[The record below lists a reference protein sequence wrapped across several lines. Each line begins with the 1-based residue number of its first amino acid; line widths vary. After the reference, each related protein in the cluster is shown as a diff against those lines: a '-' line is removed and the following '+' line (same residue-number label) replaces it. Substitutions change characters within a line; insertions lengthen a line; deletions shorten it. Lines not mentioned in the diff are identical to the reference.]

1 MSLPSEISESDYK
14 KLLEECTTLTEFR
27 DYRMYDYIS
36 ILFNTVLDFQMRSP
50 SVANAVDYYENNN
63 WSTIR
68 SHADIKRIL
77 LEYPNTKKSNTLL
90 ANYLWDNNH
99 WSRAKLLRELVNF
112 FGNQN
117 IRGFKSLKKWIK
129 TAQFEDIEG
138 LVQVRDSKTGKVI
151 HSIGPVLFEWLRLR
165 LGKKTVKADVH
176 VKNFVSETLGYS
188 LNHNVIVEILKQVAK
203 DMNVEPREL
212 DAAIWHRMSDY

>member
-1 MSLPSEISESDYK
+1 MPNEISKSDYK
-14 KLLEECTTLTEFR
+14 KLLEKCKTLTEFR

-36 ILFNTVLDFQMRSP
+36 ILFNTVLDFQMKSF
-50 SVANAVDYYENNN
+50 SVAKAVEYYENKN
-63 WSTIR
+63 WSAIR
-68 SHADIKRIL
+68 SHADLKRKIA
-77 LEYPNTKKSNTLL
+77 EYPNTKRSNILL
-90 ANYLWDNNH
+90 ANFLWGNNH
-99 WSRAKLLRELVNF
+99 WSRAKLLRELVKYF
-112 FGNQN
+112 DNQN
-117 IRGFKSLKKWIK
+117 IRGFNGLKKWIK

-138 LVQVRDSKTGKVI
+138 LVQVRDSKTGRVI

-165 LGKKTVKADVH
+165 LGEKTVKADVH

-188 LNHNVIVEILKQVAK
+188 LNHNAVVAVLIKVAK

>member
-1 MSLPSEISESDYK
+1 MSLPNEISESDYNN
-14 KLLEECTTLTEFR
+14 LLEECKTLTEFR

-36 ILFNTVLDFQMRSP
+36 ILFNTVLDFQMKSP
-50 SVANAVDYYENNN
+50 SVAKAVDYYENNN
-63 WSTIR
+63 RSKIR
-68 SHADIKRIL
+68 KNADIKRIL
-77 LEYPNTKKSNTLL
+77 SEYPNTRKSNTRL
-90 ANYLWDNNH
+90 ANYLWNNNH
-99 WSRAKLLRELVNF
+99 WSRAKLLRELVKF
-112 FGNQN
+112 FEDQN

-138 LVQVRDSKTGKVI
+138 LVQVRDNKTGKVI

-165 LGKKTVKADVH
+165 LGEKTVKADVH

-188 LNHNVIVEILKQVAK
+188 LNHNVIVEVLIIVAK

>member
-1 MSLPSEISESDYK
+1 MSLPNKISDSDYQ
-14 KLLEECTTLTEFR
+14 KLLEECKTLTEFR

-36 ILFNTVLDFQMRSP
+36 ILFNTVLDFQMKSP
-50 SVANAVDYYENNN
+50 LVAKAVAYYENNN

-68 SHADIKRIL
+68 SHVDLKRTL
-77 LEYPNTKKSNTLL
+77 SEYPNTRKSNILL

-99 WSRAKLLRELVNF
+99 WSRAKLLRELVKF
-112 FGNQN
+112 FENQN
-117 IRGFKSLKKWIK
+117 IRGFKSLKKWTK

-151 HSIGPVLFEWLRLR
+151 HSIGPVLFQWLRLR
-165 LGKKTVKADVH
+165 LGEKTVKADVH
-176 VKNFVSETLGYS
+176 VKNFVYETLGYS
-188 LNHNVIVEILKQVAK
+188 LSHKVIVEVLIRVAK

-212 DAAIWHRMSDY
+212 DAAIWHRMSGY